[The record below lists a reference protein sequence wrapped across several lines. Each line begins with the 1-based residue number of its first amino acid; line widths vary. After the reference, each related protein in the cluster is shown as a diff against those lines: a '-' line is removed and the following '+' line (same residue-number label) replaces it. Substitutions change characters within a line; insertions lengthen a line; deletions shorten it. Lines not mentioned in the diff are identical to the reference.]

1 MERELSVRT
10 VKRPSAGPSSWR
22 LLAGYWLGEERWS
35 AWSLTLLLALATTA
49 EVAVQLRLNAWNGIL
64 FDALET
70 RDTARLLEAA
80 TMFALLVVA
89 AVAANTLMLAFR
101 RRLQIGWRRH
111 LTLRLSAAWMDD
123 GRPSQIAR
131 LEGGARNA
139 DARLAEDVRITCES
153 AVELA
158 QSAFYALL
166 TVIGFM
172 GVLWTLSGTL
182 DLAPIGL
189 PLEIAGHMVVLAGVY
204 AGLGAGMAYLLSR
217 PLVQIADRRQT
228 AEADLRM
235 ALAVAQDHA
244 EAIALAH
251 ADARERRRYVR
262 LFDAIAGIW
271 ARQTAALLRVQ
282 MFANAYGNSSTAFAI
297 LVNTPRY
304 LGGAVSLGGLTQTAQ
319 AFTQVVAAMSWPVTQ
334 SAAIAA
340 CQASMGRVAA
350 LGAALRTAE
359 ADTRGG
365 EDKTVRVAA
374 DGGPSLVFED
384 LHLAEPDG
392 RLLVSGFSAT
402 IGPGERVLADGD
414 PTAAFALFMA
424 TARLW
429 PWGRGRIGLPA
440 TPMAFVASAPFLPCE
455 TLRALL
461 SFPDPPD
468 GLSDRSMSDALAT
481 VGLGRLSGRLDERI
495 DPERALG
502 AGDRQRLDLARVVLR
517 RPPWVIMSAPCDAL
531 PPEEALAVVGAV
543 VAALPADATVVL
555 CGGRAVFA
563 DLATRRVTVPHATTD
578 RLFERPPPVRRG
590 RFGQRSPAGRED
602 GARRLP

>member
-1 MERELSVRT
+1 
-10 VKRPSAGPSSWR
+10 
-22 LLAGYWLGEERWS
+22 
-35 AWSLTLLLALATTA
+35 
-49 EVAVQLRLNAWNGIL
+49 
-64 FDALET
+64 
-70 RDTARLLEAA
+70 
-80 TMFALLVVA
+80 
-89 AVAANTLMLAFR
+89 
-101 RRLQIGWRRH
+101 
-111 LTLRLSAAWMDD
+111 
-123 GRPSQIAR
+123 
-131 LEGGARNA
+131 
-139 DARLAEDVRITCES
+139 
-153 AVELA
+153 
-158 QSAFYALL
+158 
-166 TVIGFM
+166 
-172 GVLWTLSGTL
+172 
-182 DLAPIGL
+182 
-189 PLEIAGHMVVLAGVY
+189 
-204 AGLGAGMAYLLSR
+204 
-217 PLVQIADRRQT
+217 
-228 AEADLRM
+228 
-235 ALAVAQDHA
+235 
-244 EAIALAH
+244 
-251 ADARERRRYVR
+251 
-262 LFDAIAGIW
+262 
-271 ARQTAALLRVQ
+271 
-282 MFANAYGNSSTAFAI
+282 
-297 LVNTPRY
+297 
-304 LGGAVSLGGLTQTAQ
+304 
-319 AFTQVVAAMSWPVTQ
+319 
-334 SAAIAA
+334 
-340 CQASMGRVAA
+340 MGRVAA

-359 ADTRGG
+359 EDTRGG
-365 EDKTVRVAA
+365 EDKTVRVDA

-440 TPMAFVASAPFLPCE
+440 TSMAFVASAPFLPRE

-502 AGDRQRLDLARVVLR
+502 TGDRQRLDLARIVLR

-531 PPEEALAVVGAV
+531 PPEDALAVVGAV

-590 RFGQRSPAGRED
+590 RFGRRSPAGRED
-602 GARRLP
+602 GTRRLP